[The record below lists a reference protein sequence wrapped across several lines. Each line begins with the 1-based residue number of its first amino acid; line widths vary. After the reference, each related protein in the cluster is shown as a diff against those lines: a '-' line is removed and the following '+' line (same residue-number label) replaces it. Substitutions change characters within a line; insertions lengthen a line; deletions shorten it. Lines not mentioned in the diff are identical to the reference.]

1 MLLGLLAMV
10 VIMGFFS
17 KPIRIVVIPQI
28 PLMLMIWVQNT
39 VAVLVHKTVS
49 KTPQIVLILSQLG
62 HHHLLRGC

>member
-10 VIMGFFS
+10 EIMWCSS
-17 KPIRIVVIPQI
+17 KRIRILVIPQI

-49 KTPQIVLILSQLG
+49 K
-62 HHHLLRGC
+62 HLRLYYFSANWAIITC